1 MENDCKLSQNRIQ
14 TKLQPLFQLNEAKW
28 LGQNDV
34 SRKLE
39 PSLYQNNTTSAT
51 RVTELLR
58 RQYRIKNILLQLWAK
73 KHSIIFQPYVAAE
86 SYTILI
92 LVGSNLGHHQF
103 LLPPDSRCNPLFMWL
118 WLSFL
123 GTSFSN
129 QGVVSTLTIF
139 PVTGSVVYTA
149 DMRVVLCVMWSL
161 TEVKKMEIIN
171 HHTKKSSLGHLR
183 EVVVY
188 QRFKLKRFD
197 WENFGVL
204 NRGCTWW
211 CSTVIHF
218 HQINLMNRLDFF
230 ISLLT

>member
-1 MENDCKLSQNRIQ
+1 MTCQNIFVR
-14 TKLQPLFQLNEAKW
+14 
-28 LGQNDV
+28 
-34 SRKLE
+34 
-39 PSLYQNNTTSAT
+39 SAT

-58 RQYRIKNILLQLWAK
+58 RQYLIKNILLQLWSK

-92 LVGSNLGHHQF
+92 LALISF
-103 LLPPDSRCNPLFMWL
+103 SCLLTPDVTLPFMWL

-123 GTSFSN
+123 GTSFLN

-149 DMRVVLCVMWSL
+149 DMQVVLCVMWSL
-161 TEVKKMEIIN
+161 AEVKKMEIIN

-204 NRGCTWW
+204 NRGLHMVVFNCNTF
-211 CSTVIHF
+211 SS
-218 HQINLMNRLDFF
+218 N
-230 ISLLT
+230 